1 MLKKPDEI
9 VKQDFNRIDMKKNVK
24 KLSKSKK
31 VSRKK
36 KSTKNKTISINLNN
50 TKVEKEKDIIE
61 IINKFEKMNIKEI
74 KDFLKNKG
82 IDTKNNNKSKS
93 KLLPYLYLLTCVDN
107 DINIIKN

>member
-1 MLKKPDEI
+1 
-9 VKQDFNRIDMKKNVK
+9 
-24 KLSKSKK
+24 
-31 VSRKK
+31 
-36 KSTKNKTISINLNN
+36 
-50 TKVEKEKDIIE
+50 
-61 IINKFEKMNIKEI
+61 MNIKEI